1 MPNGSKPATPADRQA
16 RAREEAARL
25 YQQAVAAHQAGRFDE
40 ADELYRRTI
49 ANDSQHSN
57 AMQMRG
63 VIRLQHGQFDEAVK
77 LISRAVAVD
86 PANGQAYSN
95 LGTALME
102 LKRYDEALEALRSAA
117 KLQPDNPDVLG
128 NFGRALRRRNHYAE
142 AVDVYRRAT
151 ELAPNRPG
159 LFSALGVALA
169 ESGDFKGALEAHEQ
183 ALAMAPDRADLRNNV
198 AHVHRIMG
206 ENAKAEAAFREAVA
220 LDPNHG
226 EFRLGLGR
234 SLNLQGKI
242 GEALD
247 HYRAAQDAGVQSTK
261 FEIALMFYQNHVLE
275 NDPRQAVVDARKYA
289 ARRTATAKE
298 FTSWLT
304 SPEADRPVRVGWVSP
319 DFKSHPVGRFLDAV
333 LHQIDPARVEMYAYS
348 QENRP
353 GDPVYESIRKAIPR
367 WCKVE
372 EMSDEELAHRIRR
385 DRIDVLVDLTG
396 HTANNRLGVFAF
408 KPAPVAVT
416 WLGYFATTGYDA
428 IDYVLCNRWL
438 VPENEEDQWVEK
450 PWRLEDTHWCYT
462 EPKGNIP
469 VVDTPALA
477 GTPFTFGSYNN
488 FEKIND
494 ATMETWARCV
504 KAVPNSRLL
513 LRSSLQSGFQ
523 EARLKEGFA
532 ALGLTEEQVIIE
544 SAGKNYEE
552 HLQSYGML
560 DIALDP
566 FPYNGGT
573 TTTESLYMGV
583 PVLTLRGDRFV
594 AHLAETNLQ
603 SAGLADWIAM
613 DRDDFVAIAQR
624 WAGDLPALNALRLG
638 LRERVLASR
647 LFDAKR
653 FARDL
658 EDAFQGMWH
667 KWRDAQKGEAA

>member
-1 MPNGSKPATPADRQA
+1 MANGSKPATPADRQA

-25 YQQAVAAHQAGRFDE
+25 YQQAVAAHQSGRFEE

-49 ANDSQHSN
+49 ANDPQHSN

-63 VIRLQHGQFDEAVK
+63 VIRLQQGNFDEAVK
-77 LISRAVAVD
+77 LIGRAVAVD

-128 NFGRALRRRNHYAE
+128 NFGRALRRRNYYGE
-142 AVDVYRRAT
+142 AVEAYRRAT

-169 ESGDFKGALEAHEQ
+169 EAGEFAASLEAHEK
-183 ALAMAPDRADLRNNV
+183 ALTLAPDRADLRNNV

-206 ENAKAEAAFREAVA
+206 EHKKAEDSFREAVA
-220 LDPNHG
+220 LNPEHG

-234 SLNLQGKI
+234 SLNLQGKV
-242 GEALD
+242 GEAIE
-247 HYRAAQDAGVQSTK
+247 HYRAAQDAGVDSTK

-289 ARRTATAKE
+289 LRRSAGVKP

-304 SPEADRPVRVGWVSP
+304 APERDRPLRVGWVSP
-319 DFKSHPVGRFLDAV
+319 DFHSHPVGRFLDAV
-333 LHQIDPARVEMYAYS
+333 LHEIDPKRIEMYAYS
-348 QENRP
+348 QDDRP
-353 GDPVYESIRKAIPR
+353 SDPVHQSIRKSVPF
-367 WCKVE
+367 WCRVN
-372 EMSDEELAHRIRR
+372 EMTDEELAHRIRR

-396 HTANNRLGVFAF
+396 HTANNRLGAFAY

-416 WLGYFATTGYDA
+416 WLGYFATTGFDA

-438 VPENEEDQWVEK
+438 VPESEEDQWVEK

-462 EPKGNIP
+462 VPKGNIP

-477 GTPFTFGSYNN
+477 GGPFTFGSYNN

-494 ATMETWARCV
+494 ATMETWAACI
-504 KAVPNSRLL
+504 KAVPNSRLV
-513 LRSSLQSGFQ
+513 LRSSLTSPDQDK
-523 EARLKEGFA
+523 RLKAGFA
-532 ALGLTEEQVIIE
+532 ALGLAEEQVVIE
-544 SAGKNYEE
+544 SSGKSYDD
-552 HLQSYGML
+552 HLKSYGVL

-573 TTTESLYMGV
+573 TTTEALYMGV

-603 SAGLADWIAM
+603 SAGLPDWVAR
-613 DRDDFVAIAQR
+613 DREEFVAIARR

-638 LRERVLASR
+638 LRDRVLSSR
-647 LFDAKR
+647 LFDAKS

-658 EDAFQGMWH
+658 EGAFEGMWR
-667 KWRDAQKGEAA
+667 KWCDAQKGEAA